1 MNEHRFSI
9 VKKFPIFLVISLILI
24 APGLVGLVTLPFGV
38 NLFNMDVDF
47 VGGTSLTFNLHTE
60 VTSDISGTD
69 IPKLVKDASGVTP
82 SSVQKTGDNGESVLI
97 KCTELDNDQQKAIVN
112 AMHSGYDINDQETE
126 IKDNNATLGRE
137 AQNKALIAAVI
148 AVVLMLLYITF
159 RFELTSGLAA
169 VTCLVHDLIIILSAY
184 VILRIPFNTQ
194 FIAVALTILGYSI
207 NASIIVFD
215 RIREN
220 RKFARR
226 ESFDEL
232 VENSLWQ
239 TMGRTINTTITTLL
253 TVGMIF
259 IFGVTS
265 LRQFTLPLI
274 IGIAAGAY
282 SSIFLSGSLWSIYRS
297 AFKKNRQ
304 AKAAA
309 KANAQNAGKPKKA
322 EAVDDSPS
330 VTIAFEEDE
339 KTETAEP
346 TEQTSAPA
354 QPKNPAP
361 RPNNTNHNKKRGKK
375 KKH

>member
-1 MNEHRFSI
+1 MKEHRFSI
-9 VKKFPIFLVISLILI
+9 VKKFPIFLVISLILV
-24 APGLVGLVTLPFGV
+24 APGLVGLVTLPFGL

-47 VGGTSLTFNLHTE
+47 VGGTSLTFDLHTE

-69 IPKLVKDASGVTP
+69 IPKLVKDASGVAP
-82 SSVQKTGDNGESVLI
+82 SSVQKTGDDGESVLI
-97 KCTELDNDQQKAIVN
+97 KCTELDNEQQKAIVN
-112 AMHSGYDINDQETE
+112 AMHGQYDINDEETE

-137 AQNKALIAAVI
+137 AQNKALTAALI

-159 RFELTSGLAA
+159 RFELMSGLAA
-169 VTCLVHDLIIILSAY
+169 VTCLVHDLLVVLSAY
-184 VILRIPFNTQ
+184 IILQIPFNTQ

-226 ESFDEL
+226 ESFEEI

-239 TMGRTINTTITTLL
+239 TMGRTINTSITTLL

-274 IGIAAGAY
+274 VGIAAGAY
-282 SSIFLSGSLWSIYRS
+282 SSIFLSGSLWAKYRS

-304 AKAAA
+304 AKAAS

-322 EAVDDSPS
+322 EKVDDSPVIVVS
-330 VTIAFEEDE
+330 TEDE
-339 KTETAEP
+339 ETEEQAEP
-346 TEQTSAPA
+346 KETPA
-354 QPKNPAP
+354 QPKNPTP
-361 RPNNTNHNKKRGKK
+361 RNNTNRNKKRGKK